1 MPNCAHLPLAPTEV
15 MTDMKTSLSSE
26 LAPSTLTTDVEGTS
40 PPSFGH
46 AMHRLFEF
54 DPSYVNLNHGSYG
67 SLPMPVRIACDKLSA
82 RVEANPDR
90 FMRIDCIHHWIEA
103 RTRVAKLI
111 GAETDECVLVNNTSH
126 GVTTVLRNFEWNEGD
141 IIIGTTTTYGAVSR
155 AIRYLGDTSPYPQV
169 STFNLDFPASHAEIL
184 ENWREHVRRVTSEG
198 GDLKQTRKVVAVI
211 DAIVANPGVRLPWKE
226 MVAICKDAGIWS
238 VVDAAHA
245 IGQEVD
251 INLSEAKPDFWVS
264 NCHKWLFA
272 KRGCAV
278 LYVPRRNQHVI
289 KSSIP
294 TPHNYHS
301 PQDEHYNG
309 PQTFVKLFEWTGTI
323 DYVPFLSINA
333 ALDFRQWLGGEH
345 KINEYTHN
353 LAIAGGKHLA
363 NLLGTSVMD
372 PDGDLTL
379 NMVNVELPIPGDI
392 KYSDE
397 VNSLL
402 LNTLL
407 VEWNTYAAHYY
418 HNGKWWTRCSAQVW
432 NEISDFEFLAD
443 ALKDACQKV
452 VKFAKQ

>member
-1 MPNCAHLPLAPTEV
+1 
-15 MTDMKTSLSSE
+15 MTNTLSSE
-26 LAPSTLTTDVEGTS
+26 LAPSTDPVELANQA

-46 AMHRLFEF
+46 AMHKLFEF

-67 SLPMPVRIACDKLSA
+67 SLPIPVRVACDKLSA

-90 FMRIDCIHHWIEA
+90 FLRIECIHHWNEA

-126 GVTTVLRNFEWNEGD
+126 GVNTVLRNFDWNEGD
-141 IIIGTTTTYGAVSR
+141 IIIGTTTTYGAVS
-155 AIRYLGDTSPYPQV
+155 
-169 STFNLDFPASHAEIL
+169 TFDLSFPISHAEIL
-184 ENWREHVRRVTSEG
+184 ENWREHLRQVTSEG
-198 GDLKQTRKVVAVI
+198 GDLKQTRKVVAVM
-211 DAIVANPGVRLPWKE
+211 DAIVSNPGARLPWKE
-226 MVAICKDAGIWS
+226 MVAICKDAGVWS

-278 LYVPRRNQHVI
+278 LYVPRRYISTLLNYRRLMRRTRNHHVI
-289 KSSIP
+289 KSPFP
-294 TPHNYHS
+294 TPHTYHS
-301 PQDEHYNG
+301 PEDEHYNG
-309 PQTFVKLFEWTGTI
+309 PQDFVKLFQWTGTI
-323 DYVPFLSINA
+323 DYIPFLSINA

-363 NLLGTSVMD
+363 SLLGTSVMD
-372 PDGDLTL
+372 PEGDLTL

-407 VEWNTYAAHYY
+407 LEWNTYAAHYY

-432 NEISDFEFLAD
+432 NEISDFEVLAN
-443 ALKDACQKV
+443 AFKDACQKV

>member
-1 MPNCAHLPLAPTEV
+1 MDV
-15 MTDMKTSLSSE
+15 MSDMKTPSSSE
-26 LAPSTLTTDVEGTS
+26 SAPSTLITDAELDKRA

-46 AMHRLFEF
+46 AMHELFEF
-54 DPSYVNLNHGSYG
+54 DPSYTNLNHGSYG
-67 SLPMPVRIACDKLSA
+67 SLPKPVRVACEKLSA
-82 RVEANPDR
+82 HIEANPDR
-90 FMRIDCIHHWIEA
+90 FVRIECIRHWTEA

-126 GVTTVLRNFEWNEGD
+126 GIATVLRNFEWNEGD

-155 AIRYLGDTSPYPQV
+155 AIRYLGDTPSHPQV
-169 STFNLDFPASHAEIL
+169 STFSLNFPTSHAEIL
-184 ENWREHVRRVTSEG
+184 ENWREHIRRVTSEG
-198 GDLKQTRKVVAVI
+198 GDLKQTRKIVAVI
-211 DAIVANPGVRLPWKE
+211 DAIVSNPGARLPWKE
-226 MVAICKDAGIWS
+226 MVAICKDAGVWS
-238 VVDAAHA
+238 VIDAAHS
-245 IGQEVD
+245 IGQELD

-289 KSSIP
+289 KSPIP
-294 TPHNYHS
+294 TPHNYRS
-301 PQDEHYNG
+301 SEDEYYNG
-309 PQTFVKLFEWTGTI
+309 PQKFVKLFEWTGTI
-323 DYVPFLSINA
+323 DYVPLLSINA
-333 ALDFRQWLGGEH
+333 ALDFRQWLGGEY

-363 NLLGTSVMD
+363 SLLGTSVMD
-372 PDGDLTL
+372 PDSELTL

-402 LNTLL
+402 MNTLL
-407 VEWNTYAAHYY
+407 VEWNAYAAHYY

-432 NEISDFEFLAD
+432 NEISDFEVLAD
-443 ALKDACQKV
+443 ALKDACEKV

>member
-1 MPNCAHLPLAPTEV
+1 MDV
-15 MTDMKTSLSSE
+15 MSDMKTPSSSE
-26 LAPSTLTTDVEGTS
+26 SAPSTLITDAELDKRA

-46 AMHRLFEF
+46 AMHELFEF
-54 DPSYVNLNHGSYG
+54 DPSYTNLNHGSYG
-67 SLPMPVRIACDKLSA
+67 SLPKPVRVACEKLSA
-82 RVEANPDR
+82 HIEANPDR
-90 FMRIDCIHHWIEA
+90 FVRIECIRHWTEA

-126 GVTTVLRNFEWNEGD
+126 GIATVLRNFEWNEGD

-155 AIRYLGDTSPYPQV
+155 AIRYLGDTPSHPQV
-169 STFNLDFPASHAEIL
+169 STFSLNFPASHAEIL
-184 ENWREHVRRVTSEG
+184 VNWREHIRRVTSEG
-198 GDLKQTRKVVAVI
+198 GDPKQTRKIVAVI
-211 DAIVANPGVRLPWKE
+211 DAIVSNPGARLPWKE
-226 MVAICKDAGIWS
+226 MVAICKDAGVWS
-238 VVDAAHA
+238 VIDAAHS
-245 IGQEVD
+245 IGQELD

-289 KSSIP
+289 KSPIP
-294 TPHNYHS
+294 TPHNYRS
-301 PQDEHYNG
+301 SEDEYYNG
-309 PQTFVKLFEWTGTI
+309 PQKFVKLFEWTGTI
-323 DYVPFLSINA
+323 DYVPLLSINA

-363 NLLGTSVMD
+363 SLLGTSVMD
-372 PDGDLTL
+372 RELTL

-402 LNTLL
+402 MNTLL
-407 VEWNTYAAHYY
+407 VEWNAYAAHYY

-432 NEISDFEFLAD
+432 NEISDFEVLAD
-443 ALKDACQKV
+443 ALKDACEKV